1 MTLLF
6 PLISF
11 QIASPSRLSNWL
23 GFEVKI
29 IFGSL
34 LPKKP
39 KESNRNRDLN
49 PFVQENFLSSNSNI
63 SSEINSAPVTKK
75 SLFTFIS
82 LINDHLF
89 FSYL

>member
-34 LPKKP
+34 LPKKL

-49 PFVQENFLSSNSNI
+49 PFVQENFLSNNNNL
-63 SSEINSAPVTKK
+63 SSKNGLQPVCTY
-75 SLFTFIS
+75 SEL
-82 LINDHLF
+82 
-89 FSYL
+89 